1 MGNSSRGFS
10 MSPVRH
16 ASCIVRIHIKCLSE
30 TESIQAFALH
40 FFFYVLT
47 IFQTVHKQIQLQLLE
62 WKRCSFLTVPL
73 GDARKIIQES

>member
-40 FFFYVLT
+40 CFYVLT

>member
-40 FFFYVLT
+40 FFNVLT
-47 IFQTVHKQIQLQLLE
+47 NFQTVHKQIQLQFLE